1 MATEDGVKITLWVP
15 DQQALKTI
23 TASAKVSLD
32 CGSPETRWERE
43 LVITLYATAAEAA
56 KVTAPPFSSEVDD
69 NFAAYLAERP
79 QEVSRGDRFQ
89 GGKVKP
95 EGLGTKQ

>member
-32 CGSPETRWERE
+32 CGSPETR
-43 LVITLYATAAEAA
+43 
-56 KVTAPPFSSEVDD
+56 
-69 NFAAYLAERP
+69 
-79 QEVSRGDRFQ
+79 
-89 GGKVKP
+89 
-95 EGLGTKQ
+95 

>member
-1 MATEDGVKITLWVP
+1 MATEDVVKITLWVP

-32 CGSPETRWERE
+32 CGSPKRDESGNF
-43 LVITLYATAAEAA
+43 VITLYATAAEAA

>member
-32 CGSPETRWERE
+32 CGSPKRDESGNFVVTM
-43 LVITLYATAAEAA
+43 YATAAEAA
-56 KVTAPPFSSEVDD
+56 KVTALPFRSEV
-69 NFAAYLAERP
+69 R
-79 QEVSRGDRFQ
+79 
-89 GGKVKP
+89 
-95 EGLGTKQ
+95 